1 MEQVFDSVHFD
12 QLLHDNIFVLAY
24 FSGKNCAVCHAL
36 KPKIGKLVGEAFP
49 FVKIVEVSV
58 NELPELAARFTVFTI
73 PVILVF
79 VDGREYIREARNI
92 STFELLQKIDKIT
105 SLYHE

>member
-1 MEQVFDSVHFD
+1 MEHVLDSVHFD

-24 FSGKNCAVCHAL
+24 FSGKNCGVCHAL
-36 KPKIGKLVGEAFP
+36 KPKIEMLVVEAFP

-79 VDGREYIREARNI
+79 VDGREYIREARNV
-92 STFELLQKIDKIT
+92 STSELLQKIEKIT
-105 SLYHE
+105 SLYND

>member
-1 MEQVFDSVHFD
+1 MEQISSSSQFDN
-12 QLLHDNIFVLAY
+12 LLHENIFVLAY
-24 FSGKNCAVCHAL
+24 FSGKNCGVCHAL
-36 KPKIGKLVGEAFP
+36 KPKIEMLVGEAFP
-49 FVKIVEVSV
+49 IIKIVEVSV

-92 STFELLQKIDKIT
+92 STVELLRKIEKIT
-105 SLYHE
+105 SLYHR